1 VRIRRH
7 QSSTPIESCCLA
19 SEKRAGCSDAE
30 AIDEERPVAIG
41 TVQLSYSPS
50 SDVALLS
57 LVQNLEFSDASFIQS
72 PDVFVV
78 VRDGVVVGLLLRNAA
93 RAIDEEQ
100 LTVCGGLD
108 TLALPRLGDEPF

>member
-1 VRIRRH
+1 MRIRRH
-7 QSSTPIESCCLA
+7 QSSTPTESCCLA
-19 SEKRAGCSDAE
+19 SEKRAECSDAG
-30 AIDEERPVAIG
+30 AVVEERPLAVG

-93 RAIDEEQ
+93 RAIDEGC
-100 LTVCGGLD
+100 LTVCDSLD
-108 TLALPRLGDEPF
+108 VLSLPRLGDEPF